1 MTTAAAHERPV
12 EVERR
17 LLRDAVVAERAAI
30 LERLACEVVALIR
43 RRDALLLVHVGLHR
57 LESGV
62 RRNVPRPPG
71 YVPLHVPVALA
82 WSLL

>member
-1 MTTAAAHERPV
+1 
-12 EVERR
+12 
-17 LLRDAVVAERAAI
+17 
-30 LERLACEVVALIR
+30 
-43 RRDALLLVHVGLHR
+43 VHVGLHR